1 MTKYWLLSVV
11 RNARYLTVYDL
22 WFYTEFYQHCSNF
35 RPVISSFPMNLWVCL
50 AGFGDKFELSP
61 RHGSESGSTGD
72 HWSGPWSHWALA
84 PDILLAATAAAQE
97 SRHGALVQTLTSS
110 TCPHL
115 KMLEQMRRGK
125 CHRDRISGSAFAVI
139 SQCCLFLIFI
149 WLLSLVH
156 KKDCDNNEWQRMS
169 WLELIVPI
177 MVISFRKGLMT
188 YWWWISLVQDPS
200 LIILSIFP
208 VTFAPAI
215 ALLRCIAV
223 LKGYF

>member
-1 MTKYWLLSVV
+1 MLTTTQTDSEAASLVASHLAAYDEILTVV
-11 RNARYLTVYDL
+11 RCEECSLPHCL
-22 WFYTEFYQHCSNF
+22 WFMIYTEFYQHKNF
-35 RPVISSFPMNLWVCL
+35 RPVISSFTMNLWVCL

-72 HWSGPWSHWALA
+72 HWSGPLVT
-84 PDILLAATAAAQE
+84 LGTG
-97 SRHGALVQTLTSS
+97 SRHSPRCDGRGSRVKTRGPVQTLTSS

-156 KKDCDNNEWQRMS
+156 KKDCDNNEWQKMS
-169 WLELIVPI
+169 
-177 MVISFRKGLMT
+177 
-188 YWWWISLVQDPS
+188 
-200 LIILSIFP
+200 
-208 VTFAPAI
+208 
-215 ALLRCIAV
+215 
-223 LKGYF
+223 